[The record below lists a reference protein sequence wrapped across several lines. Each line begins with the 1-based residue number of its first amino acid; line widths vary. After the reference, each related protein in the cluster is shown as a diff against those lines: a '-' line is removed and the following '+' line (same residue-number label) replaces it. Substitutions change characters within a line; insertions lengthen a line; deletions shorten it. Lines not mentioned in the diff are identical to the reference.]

1 MLLSAKSGAKL
12 LLFYKKTSN
21 SDRKMSDFFV
31 ISKIM
36 RTFATQKGVYAST
49 GIMARETAA
58 VSKTEIITNKR

>member
-12 LLFYKKTSN
+12 LLLYKKTSK
-21 SDRKMSDFFV
+21 SDRKMSEFFV

-58 VSKTEIITNKR
+58 VSETEIITNKR

>member
-12 LLFYKKTSN
+12 ILFYKKTYY
-21 SDRKMSDFFV
+21 SDRKLSEFFV

-58 VSKTEIITNKR
+58 VSETEIITNKR